1 MKTLEDF
8 DRELGRGGEETRAAG
23 LADPG
28 RKVDLTERSVRR
40 GE

>member
-1 MKTLEDF
+1 MKTLKDF
-8 DRELGRGGEETRAAG
+8 DRELGRG
-23 LADPG
+23 ADPG